1 MTIRLSTGM
10 RNAILDGGA
19 GGGVKGALAAGFVHI
34 FSGAQPTSG
43 DIGATGVMLGR
54 VTLDGDGVTGIN
66 LGAAANGVI
75 EKAVAE
81 AWRFVGLA
89 DGAAGWW
96 RYSEASDTP
105 TATSTTAKRI
115 DGSIGTAGADANI
128 ANTNVVTGAISTVDE
143 FSITMP
149 GA

>member
-1 MTIRLSTGM
+1 
-10 RNAILDGGA
+10 
-19 GGGVKGALAAGFVHI
+19 
-34 FSGAQPTSG
+34 
-43 DIGATGVMLGR
+43 MLGR
-54 VTLDGDGVTGIN
+54 VTVGGDGVTGLS

-96 RYSEASDTP
+96 RYSEPGDTP
-105 TATSTTAKRI
+105 TATSDTMKRI

-128 ANTNVVTGAISTVDE
+128 ANTNVVTGAVSTVDE
-143 FSITMP
+143 FAITMP